1 MKRPK
6 KLSATFVKNV
16 SEPGRYGDGRG
27 GFGLSLLVKPMANG
41 RVSKTWAQRLRI
53 NGRLTSVGLGRFP
66 LVNLKEAR
74 QAAFENARAVTQGK
88 NPRASASTPSFAEA
102 AEKVIQIYEP
112 TWRNARTGKDWKA
125 SLRDYAQPRL
135 GRKRVDTINTADVM
149 SVLLPIWTNKPET
162 ARRLRRRISAI
173 FKWSIAQGY
182 RSDDPAGDA
191 ISKALPRSNGQR
203 KHMKALPY
211 AEVSDALAKI
221 RASGAH
227 PGTKLCFE
235 FLVLTATRSG
245 EARLATWD
253 EIDFEKKVWTIPPE
267 RMKMAREHRIPLS
280 KHALKVL
287 AKAQKLADG
296 SGLIFPSITGKP
308 LSDNTLSKLLRDL
321 KIPAVPHGFRSSLR
335 NWTGEQSVPREV
347 AEACLAHVV
356 GGVEGSYFR
365 SDLFQLRRKVMQD
378 WADYLGQS

>member
-16 SEPGRYGDGRG
+16 SEPSRYGDGRG

-74 QAAFENARAVTQGK
+74 QAAIENARAVTRGE
-88 NPRASASTPSFAEA
+88 NPQANNSVPTFAVA
-102 AEKVIQIYEP
+102 AEKVLKIHRP
-112 TWRNARTGKDWKA
+112 TWKNPRTGKDWET
-125 SLRDYAQPRL
+125 SLHLYAAKLRN
-135 GRKRVDTINTADVM
+135 KRVDTINTADVM
-149 SVLLPIWTNKPET
+149 SVLFPIWNDKPET
-162 ARRLRRRISAI
+162 ARRLRRRLSAI
-173 FKWSIAQGY
+173 FKWSVAQGY

-203 KHMKALPY
+203 KHMKALAY

-221 RASGAH
+221 RASSAH
-227 PGTKLCFE
+227 PRTKLCFE

-253 EIDFEKKVWTIPPE
+253 EIDFEKKVWTIPSE
-267 RMKMAREHRIPLS
+267 RMKMARKHRIPLP

-287 AKAQKLADG
+287 DKAQKPADG
-296 SGLIFPSITGKP
+296 SGLIFPSITGRP

-321 KIPAVPHGFRSSLR
+321 KIPAVPHGFRVSFR
-335 NWTGEQSVPREV
+335 NWCGETGVAREV

-356 GGVEGSYFR
+356 GGVEGAYFR
-365 SDLFQLRRKVMQD
+365 SDLFELRRQVMQN
-378 WADYLGQS
+378 WAGYLAQK